1 MTVRLIEAASL
12 EGTMRVGLWGIKLA
26 TLALAIGGCG
36 VVHGYKG
43 VASMTIYYVPFE
55 VETLTPVTSANIQE
69 RGSRCQIHSTK
80 DIDRVKSVLRG
91 AVKPAPQKFSDE
103 RVRVKLLE
111 PSDTSDVL
119 LAVIEK
125 EGEVRFSDGTEG
137 QISRRGLDTIKKVIE
152 SQCRQ

>member
-1 MTVRLIEAASL
+1 MRLD
-12 EGTMRVGLWGIKLA
+12 LWGIKLA

-36 VVHGYKG
+36 VVQGHEG
-43 VASMTIYYVPFE
+43 VANMTIYYVPFGI
-55 VETLTPVTSANIQE
+55 ETLTPITSTNIQE
-69 RGSRCQIHSTK
+69 RGRRCEIQSAE
-80 DIDRVKSVLRG
+80 DINKIKNVLRR
-91 AVKPAPQKFSDE
+91 ATKPPSQKFSDK

-111 PSDTSDVL
+111 PSSEGDRS
-119 LAVIEK
+119 LAIVEK